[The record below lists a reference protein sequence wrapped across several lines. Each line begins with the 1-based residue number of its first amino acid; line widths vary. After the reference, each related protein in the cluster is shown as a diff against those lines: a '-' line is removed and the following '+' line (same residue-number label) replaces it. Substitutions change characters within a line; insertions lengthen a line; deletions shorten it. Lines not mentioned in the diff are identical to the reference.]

1 MQILLTN
8 DDGILAPGIEALH
21 HAIRDL
27 GTVTVVAPATVQSA
41 ESHGIT
47 FHKPLMTHEVRVH
60 QQMEGLAVE
69 GTPAD
74 CVKLALK
81 ALWPERHGPGARPDL
96 VVSGMNFGANVGI
109 NVIYSGTVAAAIEA
123 AFLGVPA
130 IAVSLHIGERGK
142 THLPRAA
149 WIARQAID
157 LVLREP
163 LDPHRVVN
171 INVPRTE
178 SADAPMPP
186 LRVVTMN
193 TAAAADGY
201 DRRESPDGRRYYWPS
216 GNGMEFVHTAQSS
229 DVEALAQ
236 RAVTITP
243 LHFDLTDHAR
253 LEAWRKRLTAPAGA
267 SSASA
272 GRPA

>member
-1 MQILLTN
+1 MRILLTN
-8 DDGILAPGIEALH
+8 DDGIMAPGIEALYRT
-21 HAIRDL
+21 IRTL
-27 GTVTVVAPATVQSA
+27 GDVTVVAPATTQSA

-47 FHKPLMTHEVRVH
+47 FHRPLMTREVKLP
-60 QQMEGLAVE
+60 QIEGTSVE

-81 ALWPERHGPGARPDL
+81 SLWPAAHGAGSRPDL
-96 VVSGMNFGANVGI
+96 VISGMNFGANAGI

-130 IAVSLHIGERGK
+130 IAVSLYIGNKSR
-142 THLPRAA
+142 THLGRAA
-149 WIARQAID
+149 EIAREAID
-157 LVLREP
+157 RVLRHP
-163 LDPHRVVN
+163 LEPHRVIN
-171 INVPRTE
+171 INVPFTE

-186 LRVVTMN
+186 LRVVSMN

-201 DRRESPDGRRYYWPS
+201 ERRMSPEGREYYWPS
-216 GNGMEFVHTAQSS
+216 GNGMEFVHMAEES

-253 LEAWRKRLTAPAGA
+253 LDEWRRRL
-267 SSASA
+267 S
-272 GRPA
+272 